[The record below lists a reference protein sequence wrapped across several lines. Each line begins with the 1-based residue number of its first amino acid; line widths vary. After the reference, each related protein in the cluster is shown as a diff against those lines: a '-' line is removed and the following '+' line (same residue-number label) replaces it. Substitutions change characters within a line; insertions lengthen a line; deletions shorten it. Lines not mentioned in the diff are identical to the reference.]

1 MDKDFEQK
9 ILKQFKAK
17 HKHDD
22 FFRRSISKKS
32 VAIDFLNTHLTKEE
46 SRLFE
51 LETLKLEQLKY
62 DQLNIGKHECDALL
76 SFKHVND
83 QSKTGYV
90 LLEHQSKNDPLM
102 PLRMLTYMVQLS
114 NSYSKIAKTA
124 KIPVILPIVVYCGKY
139 SCSIPD
145 NLAAITDVSA
155 NEDLPLKL
163 KYKLVNIAKTAV
175 DENAS
180 IIEKIMY
187 TRFAK
192 DPLAYLQ
199 SIKTM
204 LKMLAREN
212 SDYILEIFVYIINA
226 VKLDDPESI
235 RAFFEEI
242 TTKKIKVKFMTVA
255 QVLINR
261 GREEGIH
268 TGREEGALKNAYLI
282 AKNMI
287 DRGFAFSD
295 ISELTG
301 LSEKQV
307 ELIANNIK

>member
-1 MDKDFEQK
+1 MIF
-9 ILKQFKAK
+9 
-17 HKHDD
+17 
-22 FFRRSISKKS
+22 S
-32 VAIDFLNTHLTKEE
+32 
-46 SRLFE
+46 
-51 LETLKLEQLKY
+51 
-62 DQLNIGKHECDALL
+62 
-76 SFKHVND
+76 
-83 QSKTGYV
+83 
-90 LLEHQSKNDPLM
+90 
-102 PLRMLTYMVQLS
+102 
-114 NSYSKIAKTA
+114 
-124 KIPVILPIVVYCGKY
+124 
-139 SCSIPD
+139 
-145 NLAAITDVSA
+145 
-155 NEDLPLKL
+155 
-163 KYKLVNIAKTAV
+163 
-175 DENAS
+175 
-180 IIEKIMY
+180 
-187 TRFAK
+187 
-192 DPLAYLQ
+192 
-199 SIKTM
+199 
-204 LKMLAREN
+204 

-268 TGREEGALKNAYLI
+268 TGMLKGIKAGREEGREEGRQEGALKNAYLI